1 MADLLGTDEFLVNRN
16 DVTYTQQQET
26 LMATLQDTDHLLIN
40 RAGQTYKITGS
51 DLINSV
57 VDPLEVTV
65 VLAPLDGYTDTEV
78 TAVPV
83 VSGGKQP
90 DGGFVF
96 TYQWVTADSPDGTN
110 KTNIAGANNATF
122 TPDNAQVGLF
132 LGCVVSTT
140 DALGTTAEG
149 EAYIG
154 PIQVL
159 AQAPVIADVVVSE
172 IYDGV
177 NRFTDKE
184 FPYVTTMVIDGE
196 PDPTFEV
203 KAKLSGTTFD
213 FDVLSDVITDVE
225 SGGIKTCETDT
236 IESVEDY
243 SGWNQSQVW
252 SSNCSPTT
260 SIYGNVVNAFDGDL
274 ATKASTTDSSGYLY
288 TNPSP
293 EDTIVQTLE
302 VYAQKYAA
310 DSVFKVNGVSYIDE
324 VGSSAGWHT
333 ISFPIGQQLQSI
345 NWGANGSGLE
355 LHLFAVKVNDQ
366 ILVDTGIANP
376 PSIGSVLTFPSSNGF
391 DCFEPGD
398 VVQSDWDQSAVW
410 SNRVTCADGF
420 AAGKGVTFGFDGD
433 TSTECEMSATA
444 FANQS
449 PIVYTGTHSNVTSFS
464 LTFAGKLYFNGSSD
478 QAVDPDGN
486 LTQNNGYYPI
496 ASVAAPSTIT
506 SIEIY
511 PYGTA
516 HAGGVRTIEINGKTI
531 VDQGIPGAP
540 GEAKVIS
547 KDDSDPYTITVDG
560 GNWTDGNSNI
570 TGDFVTGQS
579 AQGEPDITDGKG
591 FDGNNTT
598 AIRPTN
604 ADLEFYWDWP
614 QGVKVNSTI
623 RVHSNGGDDEGV
635 GSGMVAGTMPI
646 TINKGR
652 PDEATLVLNST
663 VAGIND
669 VDPTPYVDF
678 SFTGTLYSV
687 YITPSSEN
695 TGNPKNY
702 AHLSAIIVD
711 GRYLVQGPDADDKL
725 VKETPYAAKLTVAS
739 SENLELLT
747 GDVFMTDGSDTPAT
761 QTPYK
766 LVTTDFESAEDNA
779 PTTVE
784 ARFIPRTTFTSQPI
798 QDANWSTM
806 TVRSSGDLTLNTDFN
821 ENGDVFAVYSPVPF
835 FATAGRVSRP
845 GFDVPMAL
853 AASNDGVTWTVVDSG
868 QSPVYTNKATQ
879 LKSPEAYKYF
889 ATYRI
894 DLNSPEIVSVD
905 MDAPY
910 SFGSPATAITL
921 TFPGDVS
928 TNPDLQYF
936 KPGDVLQ
943 EAPPVNASIS
953 GYDQTYNDSIGREI
967 TMNNGD
973 EYDITS
979 NQTYWW
985 TKEDVGNNSFV
996 FKKVSGQNFQIYGYT
1011 AAETNVDGGA
1021 TRLLNDVTEFTL
1033 DASLFASTYEYI
1045 RVYATST
1052 GVMRFAY
1059 DSDVEEVKVIST
1071 GYPDSNTITVDGGD
1085 WTGADG
1091 SGFGDGRY
1099 LPDQEWS
1106 DGITTNG
1113 TINDTSKG
1121 FDGNLN
1127 SKMQTSSSSSYI
1139 EIDLGDQL
1147 EGVLETY
1154 KCSGSKAT
1162 LNGVASVGTPLSGWW
1177 AIGTCVKGVTSVVRS
1192 FDNSS
1197 YGGEIN
1203 ALRVDGK
1210 VLVNASIPGGSGDT
1224 HVEYQTN
1231 GGQGS
1236 IIEVNTTDNTLLVTN
1251 SGDGDNR
1258 WIAENYGEGSGTST
1272 DFYVAPADAVP
1283 ISQDYA
1289 WGKLQIINNKAQVT
1303 GIQKDDPGFLP
1314 VPAKDYSIKFPAVF
1328 PTGNEPDADLPS
1340 GTCVAAIVAAENS
1353 QGRSVKESNCF
1364 MPIDVNPDGA
1374 AGPITGSTPT
1384 TLTVASNANLSDF
1397 SPGDNLVMVNE
1408 DNEISSYTMQTST
1421 IESVGSEYSGSA
1433 DVQPS
1438 IAGSWEQVLDGVACN
1453 IAADCGMDTSVQTT
1467 WTFDNAITV
1476 TAEDTF
1482 EIFNSGGSNYSNIVG
1497 WSYDNDADNFTYVSG
1512 NAGIHGGGWD
1522 WDTLAV
1528 VGNLKKL
1535 RVGASLGFSITA
1547 YRLNGKI
1554 LDLGNQTLTF
1564 PGDVSTNPDLRYFKS
1579 GDVVQGAELGQKY
1592 NLYGTDLNETTLVDP
1607 SSISGWSENSL
1618 GSSNL
1623 TGNANILYADFGGS
1637 ISPVFTRIDGGTG
1650 SDYTHQNLCYWNG
1663 TDWIVNATVSG
1674 GLSAS
1679 NQLIATKSARYWAA
1693 FRNDSSLAIGSTVS
1707 SFSKANAGSHWSAD
1721 VFGFSA
1727 PDDGAVKV
1735 ISTGYPNSNTM
1746 VVDGGEWSD
1755 GTSDPG
1761 TDQSRIWSNGG
1772 SGVFNQPVQNMFDGQ
1787 TGDGSTFASF
1797 NDALVTFDPPVP
1809 FTELQ
1814 VNGYLNSGMGANPT
1828 CLINGIDVTSQIS
1841 QQNPGEST
1849 DNGHA
1854 NIITGVGSALSSFKC
1869 TTANNYGN
1877 PISAIVIDGLILKDP
1892 AGDTKATYGPV
1903 TGTGTFQSADLAA
1916 NTITMSVSNDRW
1928 IDNTNRLGIDFYC
1941 RDNITVLNADNPKHV
1956 AMQQAIAAAF
1966 DAFPE
1971 KVNERRTSIAS
1982 SFYRLMEGE
1991 TLSAADYTLLEET
2004 VLDAVNAQEPFALNG
2019 FYPLYYTSAKADSA
2033 SSTDSHHSH
2042 TIAGVT
2048 YYMPD
2053 GGTLYHGNYIA
2064 PETATTD
2071 TNDSSS
2077 SSSHNYGSGS
2087 SY

>member
-26 LMATLQDTDHLLIN
+26 LMASLQDTDHLLIN
-40 RAGQTYKITGS
+40 RAGQTYKITGE

-57 VDPLEVTV
+57 IDPLEVTV
-65 VLAPLDGYTDTEV
+65 ILAPTEGYTDTEV

-83 VSGGKQP
+83 ISGGKQP

-96 TYQWVTADSPDGTN
+96 TYQWVTADDGAGTN
-110 KTNIAGANNATF
+110 KANIAGANNATF

-132 LGCVVSTT
+132 LGCVVGTI
-140 DALGTTAEG
+140 DALGTSAEG

-159 AQAPVIADVVVSE
+159 AQAPVIADIAISE
-172 IYDGV
+172 IYDGQ

-184 FPYVTTMVIDGE
+184 FPYVTTMAVDGE
-196 PDPTFEV
+196 PDPTYEV

-225 SGGIKTCETDT
+225 GGGIKTCETDL
-236 IESVEDY
+236 IQSVEDDT
-243 SGWNQSQVW
+243 
-252 SSNCSPTT
+252 PTT
-260 SIYGNVVNAFDGDL
+260 A
-274 ATKASTTDSSGYLY
+274 
-288 TNPSP
+288 
-293 EDTIVQTLE
+293 
-302 VYAQKYAA
+302 
-310 DSVFKVNGVSYIDE
+310 
-324 VGSSAGWHT
+324 
-333 ISFPIGQQLQSI
+333 
-345 NWGANGSGLE
+345 
-355 LHLFAVKVNDQ
+355 
-366 ILVDTGIANP
+366 
-376 PSIGSVLTFPSSNGF
+376 
-391 DCFEPGD
+391 
-398 VVQSDWDQSAVW
+398 
-410 SNRVTCADGF
+410 
-420 AAGKGVTFGFDGD
+420 
-433 TSTECEMSATA
+433 
-444 FANQS
+444 
-449 PIVYTGTHSNVTSFS
+449 
-464 LTFAGKLYFNGSSD
+464 
-478 QAVDPDGN
+478 
-486 LTQNNGYYPI
+486 
-496 ASVAAPSTIT
+496 
-506 SIEIY
+506 
-511 PYGTA
+511 
-516 HAGGVRTIEINGKTI
+516 
-531 VDQGIPGAP
+531 
-540 GEAKVIS
+540 
-547 KDDSDPYTITVDG
+547 
-560 GNWTDGNSNI
+560 
-570 TGDFVTGQS
+570 
-579 AQGEPDITDGKG
+579 
-591 FDGNNTT
+591 
-598 AIRPTN
+598 
-604 ADLEFYWDWP
+604 
-614 QGVKVNSTI
+614 
-623 RVHSNGGDDEGV
+623 
-635 GSGMVAGTMPI
+635 
-646 TINKGR
+646 
-652 PDEATLVLNST
+652 
-663 VAGIND
+663 
-669 VDPTPYVDF
+669 
-678 SFTGTLYSV
+678 
-687 YITPSSEN
+687 
-695 TGNPKNY
+695 
-702 AHLSAIIVD
+702 
-711 GRYLVQGPDADDKL
+711 
-725 VKETPYAAKLTVAS
+725 
-739 SENLELLT
+739 
-747 GDVFMTDGSDTPAT
+747 
-761 QTPYK
+761 
-766 LVTTDFESAEDNA
+766 
-779 PTTVE
+779 E
-784 ARFIPRTTFTSQPI
+784 ARFIPRTTFTNQPI

-821 ENGDVFAVYSPVPF
+821 ENGDVFAVYNPVPF
-835 FATAGRVSRP
+835 FATGGRVSRP

-853 AASNDGVTWTVVDSG
+853 AASDDGVTWTVVDSG
-868 QSPVYTNKATQ
+868 QSPVYTDKATQ

-894 DLNSPEIVSVD
+894 DINSPEIVSVD

-910 SFGSPATAITL
+910 SFGSPATSITLTFPTSNGFDCFEPDDVVQGVDANQDVIWSQQASSEANLQPNSKAFDGNVDTFNQVAFSDSDSNIVFTLTPVPSGEAVEIKTQQEKVAGTIECNGVSITDNTNTPVITQCGHTTSSTLTIKQNINSGQASQDVNKIFYVKVGDQLLVDQGVAVDNVKVISKDEDANTITVDGGEWRVTDDVIYSNDLVSETGSYHNGRRPDRAFDGDLTTTSASENNGEYLEWTPTGGFDWTTSVELYVYQQEGSTQYNNDAAVAIPTLSGSEGWVTVKTGGGTINQVVLTGSPGDKAVVSAFRIDGVILFDPSGETKLVKETPYAAKLTVASSENLELLTGDVFMTDGSETPATQTPYKLVTTDIESVSTNSYSVAGGGNARANIGNMFDGDTSTNGECDIGTTNILFDEPIPGVTKIEYYTSWNNNRVDASPANNHKLGYNANVNNDAIFYQNGSPTGWYTAYEGAPIDFTGVYFEVVNNGLNSQNCYAIKVNGTVLDLNNRVVL

-928 TNPDLQYF
+928 QNPDLRYF
-936 KPGDVLQ
+936 LPGDVVQSEKPWNQDKEWAAHLTSSPGWAGSAY
-943 EAPPVNASIS
+943 EAEKAFDGDSSTHAGSAS
-953 GYDQTYNDSIGREI
+953 GGTLTFNPYYE
-967 TMNNGD
+967 
-973 EYDITS
+973 
-979 NQTYWW
+979 
-985 TKEDVGNNSFV
+985 VPANSVIEGWFG
-996 FKKVSGQNFQIYGYT
+996 SSDTQ
-1011 AAETNVDGGA
+1011 
-1021 TRLLNDVTEFTL
+1021 LMDVTVNGVLNREVPGGDWRVVNYDNSTEFKVMTITRS
-1033 DASLFASTYEYI
+1033 A
-1045 RVYATST
+1045 
-1052 GVMRFAY
+1052 GVDNSADLRRLRINGKELVDNIIVDDTA
-1059 DSDVEEVKVIST
+1059 VKVIST
-1071 GYPDSNTITVDGGD
+1071 GYPDSNTMVVDGGEWD
-1085 WTGADG
+1085 TSNQSEVWSEGG
-1091 SGFGDGRY
+1091 SGDVF
-1099 LPDQEWS
+1099 
-1106 DGITTNG
+1106 
-1113 TINDTSKG
+1113 TSAYKWEYM
-1121 FDGNLN
+1121 FDGNTSTPYCPLGVGTWTPSTPLPIN
-1127 SKMQTSSSSSYI
+1127 KSLRLWAGNAVESLTNATIKVNGIEVVSDSPNAWVDVPSVTELINIQLTTVSSS
-1139 EIDLGDQL
+1139 D
-1147 EGVLETY
+1147 
-1154 KCSGSKAT
+1154 
-1162 LNGVASVGTPLSGWW
+1162 P
-1177 AIGTCVKGVTSVVRS
+1177 AIVYAV
-1192 FDNSS
+1192 
-1197 YGGEIN
+1197 E
-1203 ALRVDGK
+1203 VDGK
-1210 VLVNASIPGGSGDT
+1210 ILVDAGISDLGDT

-1236 IIEVNTTDNTLLVTN
+1236 IIEVNTDDSTLLVTN

-1258 WIAENYGEGSGTST
+1258 WIAENKAGT
-1272 DFYVAPADAVP
+1272 DFYVAPANAVP
-1283 ISQDYA
+1283 ITQDFAY
-1289 WGKLQIINNKAQVT
+1289 GKLQIVNNKAQVT

-1328 PTGNEPDADLPS
+1328 PTGNEPDIDIPRGA
-1340 GTCVAAIVAAENS
+1340 CVAAIVAAENS
-1353 QGRSVKESNCF
+1353 EGRSVKESNCF
-1364 MPIDVNPDGA
+1364 MPLEVNPEGA
-1374 AGPITGSTPT
+1374 AGPITDSTPT
-1384 TLTVASNANLSDF
+1384 QLTVATNANLGEF
-1397 SPGDNLVMVNE
+1397 SPGDNLVMVTE
-1408 DNEISSYTMQTST
+1408 DNVISNYTMQTSA
-1421 IESVGSEYSGSA
+1421 IESVETVSA
-1433 DVQPS
+1433 DTHYDQQMTPS
-1438 IAGSWEQVLDGVACN
+1438 ASTNVIADPSTITGWIDTTLNSTNLTGDASVIFARFDNPTIAVFSKITAGCGASGTHYLVYWDDNTSEWVVDTKYVGALCQGSLND
-1453 IAADCGMDTSVQTT
+1453 SVVGKSSATT
-1467 WTFDNAITV
+1467 WALFRPNPDPNLADGERFNATRS
-1476 TAEDTF
+1476 
-1482 EIFNSGGSNYSNIVG
+1482 FNFSSGTDLTTPNWGFVYS
-1497 WSYDNDADNFTYVSG
+1497 SQFTP
-1512 NAGIHGGGWD
+1512 
-1522 WDTLAV
+1522 T
-1528 VGNLKKL
+1528 
-1535 RVGASLGFSITA
+1535 
-1547 YRLNGKI
+1547 
-1554 LDLGNQTLTF
+1554 TLTF
-1564 PGDVSTNPDLRYFKS
+1564 LGDVSTNPDLKFFRP

-2077 SSSHNYGSGS
+2077 SSHNHGSGS